1 MYKDKTEKELLEV
14 LEQYSQLT
22 FESQL
27 ILKDEINKRGLIA
40 DTSELDAAIDDKI
53 ARIKN
58 FECVKDFGFKA
69 ETTDNKFLV
78 TRTQSATLT
87 DVFAVILGLIIFFLG
102 VNGVVN
108 LVMTFVN
115 GEEIDVFTLA
125 VKFAMAGLVFV
136 GIKFFSGLKR
146 LFDYSGFELSRTDGD
161 ITLKKRFDIKL
172 EEIRAKAS
180 DLFLDREEDELE
192 LKLGNQ
198 VIFSSNAESLVQ
210 RMTLEELTKRLKGN

>member
-40 DTSELDAAIDDKI
+40 DTSELDAAINDKI

-58 FECVKDFGFKA
+58 FEFLKDFGFKA

>member
-1 MYKDKTEKELLEV
+1 MYKDKTDKELLEV

-27 ILKDEINKRGLIA
+27 SLKDEISTRGLIA
-40 DTSELDAAIDDKI
+40 DTSELDAAIEDKI
-53 ARIKN
+53 SRIKN
-58 FECVKDFGFKA
+58 FEFLKDFGFKA

-78 TRTQSATLT
+78 TRTQTATLT

-115 GEEIDVFTLA
+115 GDEIDVFTLA

-146 LFDYSGFELSRTDGD
+146 LFDYSGFELARTDGD